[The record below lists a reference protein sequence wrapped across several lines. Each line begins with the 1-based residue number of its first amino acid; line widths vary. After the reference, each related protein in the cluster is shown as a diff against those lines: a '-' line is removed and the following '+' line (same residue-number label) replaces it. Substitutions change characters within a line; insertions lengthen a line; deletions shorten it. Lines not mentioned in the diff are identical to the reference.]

1 MENRVDL
8 PVAGIILAAGA
19 STRLGQP
26 KQLLPWRG
34 QPVICH
40 VAQTALSAS
49 LDPVVV
55 VTGAVDD
62 LIQKALAGLAVQVV
76 HNPAWAEGQSASV
89 RCGLQALPDAA
100 GAVVILLADQP
111 QVPVTLVGK
120 LVEIYRSQPVEIVAP
135 QVQDRRANPVLFDR
149 SVFSDLLALQGDT
162 GGRAVFSHH
171 TVTWLPW
178 LDDSLLLDIDTWEDY
193 QRLLALA

>member
-1 MENRVDL
+1 MENRADL

-34 QPVICH
+34 QPVIRH
-40 VAQTALSAS
+40 VAQTALSAG

-55 VTGAVDD
+55 VTGA
-62 LIQKALAGLAVQVV
+62 LGEPIRQALAGLAIQVV
-76 HNPAWAEGQSASV
+76 HNPAWAEGQSTSV

-149 SVFSDLLALQGDT
+149 SVFADLLALQGDT
-162 GGRAVFSHH
+162 GGRAVFSRHA
-171 TVTWLPW
+171 VTWLPW
-178 LDDSLLLDIDTWEDY
+178 LDESLLLDIDTWEDY
-193 QRLLALA
+193 QRLLALP

>member
-1 MENRVDL
+1 
-8 PVAGIILAAGA
+8 
-19 STRLGQP
+19 
-26 KQLLPWRG
+26 
-34 QPVICH
+34 
-40 VAQTALSAS
+40 
-49 LDPVVV
+49 
-55 VTGAVDD
+55 
-62 LIQKALAGLAVQVV
+62 
-76 HNPAWAEGQSASV
+76 
-89 RCGLQALPDAA
+89 
-100 GAVVILLADQP
+100 
-111 QVPVTLVGK
+111 VPVTLVGK

-193 QRLLALA
+193 QRLLALP